1 MGQRLS
7 LPHVGPLSAGV
18 FFLLIS
24 FFTPSGPPLRVQNS
38 QMSVALATSILNLQN
53 HMDVECRM
61 PECKLECNAYIFLM
75 FPVMV
80 LATIFALEL
89 PLTAE
94 LFKRLTGVGGLWL
107 EAVVL
112 MWLTA
117 WPAFTVLLILMWGK
131 KRRCW

>member
-1 MGQRLS
+1 MAVKCQR
-7 LPHVGPLSAGV
+7 
-18 FFLLIS
+18 
-24 FFTPSGPPLRVQNS
+24 
-38 QMSVALATSILNLQN
+38 
-53 HMDVECRM
+53 
-61 PECKLECNAYIFLM
+61 PERRLECNAYVFLM

-80 LATIFALEL
+80 LATIFALES

-117 WPAFTVLLILMWGK
+117 WPALAALLILMWGK
-131 KRRCW
+131 KKTLLVAC